1 MPLASFLR
9 RMDSTTTAFV
19 KSRFAFLGFFVAVDS
34 DDERRAR
41 GRDSTRK
48 VEEDVDGGTATWRAR
63 RERRARMV
71 RGRGVTN
78 VMCSSRGD
86 ARERERERERD
97 GGGRVVRR
105 DVRVAWGLYYFS
117 FCDFSII
124 LRVDAGTRMEIECF
138 HVAVVI
144 DGFARPSDA

>member
-1 MPLASFLR
+1 MAR
-9 RMDSTTTAFV
+9 ETGETRAHGT
-19 KSRFAFLGFFVAVDS
+19 
-34 DDERRAR
+34 RAR
-41 GRDSTRK
+41 CD
-48 VEEDVDGGTATWRAR
+48 ECDVFEPRG
-63 RERRARMV
+63 RERK
-71 RGRGVTN
+71 
-78 VMCSSRGD
+78 
-86 ARERERERERD
+86 RERERERD

>member
-78 VMCSSRGD
+78 VMCSSRGT
-86 ARERERERERD
+86 RERERERET
-97 GGGRVVRR
+97 VV
-105 DVRVAWGLYYFS
+105 VES
-117 FCDFSII
+117 
-124 LRVDAGTRMEIECF
+124 
-138 HVAVVI
+138 
-144 DGFARPSDA
+144 

>member
-1 MPLASFLR
+1 
-9 RMDSTTTAFV
+9 MDSTTTAFV

-78 VMCSSRGD
+78 VMCSSRGTR
-86 ARERERERERD
+86 ARERESERRRD

-105 DVRVAWGLYYFS
+105 ELRVA
-117 FCDFSII
+117 
-124 LRVDAGTRMEIECF
+124 
-138 HVAVVI
+138 
-144 DGFARPSDA
+144 

>member
-48 VEEDVDGGTATWRAR
+48 VDDDVDGGTATWRAR

-86 ARERERERERD
+86 ARERERRRD
-97 GGGRVVRR
+97 GGARVVRR
-105 DVRVAWGLYYFS
+105 DVRVAWGLYYFFVS
-117 FCDFSII
+117 
-124 LRVDAGTRMEIECF
+124 
-138 HVAVVI
+138 
-144 DGFARPSDA
+144 